1 MRERGMQLRD
11 RARSARRRAL
21 VLTTLLG
28 LVPAAASAVPV
39 GSAFTYQGRL
49 TDGGNPANGSY
60 DLRFTLFDA
69 ASGGTTVGAPF
80 TLEDVAVNQ
89 GLFTVA
95 LDFGTAAFAAD
106 ARWLEVAARPGAS
119 TGAFTTIAG
128 RQALTPSPFAL
139 RSEATPWT
147 GVSGKPAGFADN
159 VDNDSGGTV
168 TTVSTGA
175 GLAGGPI
182 TGTGT
187 VSVATGGIVS
197 GMVANGAIGLGQIN
211 TAQVQA
217 RISGTCPAGSYLRG
231 INADGSVV
239 CQALLQPHVIATVE
253 DPGSTVVGTHT
264 SIAIGSQGRALVA
277 HHDSTNGDLRLLG
290 CGNAACS
297 YTGSVPLDASANVVG
312 LYASMKVPADALPVI
327 SYFDDT
333 ANTLKV
339 LKCSDPFCGGPTT
352 ITVVDDPPLGG
363 VGEHS
368 SLAIGADGL
377 PVIAYH
383 DSGLLSL
390 KVAKCL
396 NAGCSGGAVTITQVD
411 NPTNTVGQYASIAI
425 GTDGLPV
432 ISYFDQ
438 TAGTLKV
445 AKCGNAACSAG
456 NTLTTVDDP
465 ANVVGDHTSI
475 VVPADGRPV
484 IAYRDVTGGDLRV
497 MKCGNAACTGGNAS
511 NVIDN
516 AFFVGQFTSIALGAD
531 GLPVISYYHDIGR
544 LKVAKCGD
552 SACTPATNVVSIVD
566 SPLNTSVGRYTSIAV
581 PADGLPII
589 SYHDLSN
596 GALKIAK
603 CGNAA
608 CE

>member
-1 MRERGMQLRD
+1 MQLKTF
-11 RARSARRRAL
+11 AL
-21 VLTTLLG
+21 LLWAA
-28 LVPAAASAVPV
+28 PAFAVPV

-49 TDGGNPANGSY
+49 VDGGNPANGPY

-69 ASGGTTVGAPF
+69 GSGGATIGSPVTVA
-80 TLEDVAVNQ
+80 DVGVTE
-89 GLFTVA
+89 GLFTVS
-95 LDFGTAAFAAD
+95 LDFGAGAFRGE
-106 ARWLEVAARPGAS
+106 ARWLEVAVRPGAS
-119 TGAFTTIAG
+119 TGAYTLLG
-128 RQALTPSPFAL
+128 SRQELKPAPNAVFSSA
-139 RSEATPWT
+139 AADVPWT
-147 GVSGKPAGFADN
+147 GVSGKPPGFADN

-175 GLAGGPI
+175 GLTGGPI

-197 GMVANGAIGLGQIN
+197 SMVANGAIGLSQIN

-217 RISGTCPAGSYLRG
+217 RIAGTCPAGSYLRG

-239 CQALLQPHVIATVE
+239 CEALLQPHVVKTVE
-253 DPGSTVVGTHT
+253 DGLAVVGTHT
-264 SIAIGSQGRALVA
+264 SITIAWQDRPLIA

-290 CGNAACS
+290 CGNATCS
-297 YTGSVPLDASANVVG
+297 YTSSIPLDSTANVVG
-312 LYASMKVPADALPVI
+312 LYPSIKVPTDTLPVI

-333 ANTLKV
+333 ANALKV
-339 LKCSDPFCGGPTT
+339 LKCADPFCGAPST
-352 ITVVDDPPLGG
+352 ITTVDDPPLGG
-363 VGEHS
+363 VGEYS

-377 PVIAYH
+377 PVIAYY

-390 KVAKCL
+390 KVAKCQTAAC
-396 NAGCSGGAVTITQVD
+396 NGVVTITQVD
-411 NPTNTVGQYASIAI
+411 NPANTVGQFASIAI

-432 ISYFDQ
+432 ISYFDA

-484 IAYRDVTGGDLRV
+484 IAYRDVTGGDLKV
-497 MKCGNAACTGGNAS
+497 MKCGNASCTAGNVT
-511 NVIDN
+511 NVVDN
-516 AFFVGQFTSIALGAD
+516 AFFVGQFNSVALGAD
-531 GLPVISYYHDIGR
+531 GLPVMSYYHDIGR

-552 SACTPATNVVSIVD
+552 AACTPATNVVSVVD

-581 PADGLPII
+581 PADGLPIV

-603 CGNAA
+603 CGNVA
-608 CE
+608 CQ

>member
-1 MRERGMQLRD
+1 MQLTRGLLI
-11 RARSARRRAL
+11 AF
-21 VLTTLLG
+21 LLG
-28 LVPAAASAVPV
+28 AAPVAAAPV

-49 TDGGNPANGSY
+49 ADAGNPANGAY

-69 ASGGTTVGAPF
+69 AAGGAPVG
-80 TLEDVAVNQ
+80 TPVTIEDAAVSQ
-89 GLFTVA
+89 GLFTVS
-95 LDFGTAAFAAD
+95 LDFGAAAFGAD
-106 ARWLEVAARPGAS
+106 ARWLEVAARPGAG
-119 TGAFTTIAG
+119 TGAFTTISG
-128 RQALTPSPFAL
+128 RQALTPAPFAI

-168 TTVSTGA
+168 TGIATGA
-175 GLAGGPI
+175 GLTGGPI
-182 TGTGT
+182 TGSGT

-197 GMVANGAIGLGQIN
+197 GMVANGAIGLSQIN

-231 INADGSVV
+231 INADGTVA
-239 CQALLQPHVIATVE
+239 CEALLQPHVIRTVE
-253 DPGSTVVGTHT
+253 DPGATVVGTHT
-264 SIAIGSQGRALVA
+264 SIAISSQGTALVA

-290 CGNAACS
+290 CGNATCS
-297 YTGSVPLDASANVVG
+297 FTGSLPLDTSANVVG
-312 LYASMKVPADALPVI
+312 LYASMKVPADGNPVI

-333 ANTLKV
+333 ANALKV
-339 LKCSDPFCGGPTT
+339 LKCGDPGCGGPSA

-363 VGEHS
+363 VGEYS

-377 PVIAYH
+377 PVIAYY

-390 KVAKCL
+390 KVAKCQTAAC
-396 NAGCSGGAVTITQVD
+396 NGAVTITQVD
-411 NPTNTVGQYASIAI
+411 NPANTVGQYASIAI

-432 ISYFDQ
+432 IGYFDL
-438 TAGTLKV
+438 TAGALKV
-445 AKCGNAACSAG
+445 AKCGNAACNAG

-475 VVPADGRPV
+475 AVPADGRPV
-484 IAYRDVTGGDLRV
+484 IAYRDVTGGDLRI
-497 MKCGNAACTGGNAS
+497 MKCGNAACTSGNVS
-511 NVIDN
+511 TMIDN
-516 AFFVGQFTSIALGAD
+516 AFFVGQFTSIAIGAD
-531 GLPVISYYHDIGR
+531 GLPVVSYYHDIGR

-552 SACTPATNVVSIVD
+552 AACTPAGNQVSIVD

-581 PADGLPII
+581 PADGLPVI

-603 CGNAA
+603 CGNVA
-608 CE
+608 CQ

>member
-1 MRERGMQLRD
+1 M
-11 RARSARRRAL
+11 
-21 VLTTLLG
+21 
-28 LVPAAASAVPV
+28 PAPAPAVPV

-49 TDGGNPANGSY
+49 VDAGTPANGPY

-69 ASGGTTVGAPF
+69 ATSGAPIGSPV
-80 TLEDVAVNQ
+80 TVNDVAVAQ
-89 GLFTVA
+89 GLFTVS
-95 LDFGTAAFAAD
+95 LDFGAAAFAAD

-119 TGAFTTIAG
+119 TGAFTTVGG
-128 RQALTPSPFAL
+128 RQALTPSPFAI
-139 RSEATPWT
+139 RSETAPWT
-147 GVSGKPAGFADN
+147 GVTGKPPGFADN

-168 TTVSTGA
+168 TGVATGA
-175 GLAGGPI
+175 GLTGGPI
-182 TGTGT
+182 TSSGT
-187 VSVATGGIVS
+187 VAVATGGIVS
-197 GMVANGAIGLGQIN
+197 GMIANGAIGLAQIN

-217 RISGTCPAGSYLRG
+217 RIGGTCPAGSYLRG

-239 CQALLQPHVIATVE
+239 CEALLQPHVIKTVE
-253 DPGSTVVGTHT
+253 DPGATVVGTHT
-264 SIAIGSQGRALVA
+264 SIAIDLQGRPFIA
-277 HHDSTNGDLRLLG
+277 HHDSTNGDLRMLG

-297 YTGSVPLDASANVVG
+297 FTGSLAIDTSANVVG
-312 LYASMKVPADALPVI
+312 LYTSMKVPADGNPVI
-327 SYFDDT
+327 SYHDDT

-339 LKCSDPFCGGPTT
+339 LKCGDPGCGGPST

-363 VGEHS
+363 VGEYS

-377 PVIAYH
+377 PVIAYY

-390 KVAKCL
+390 KVAKCQT
-396 NAGCSGGAVTITQVD
+396 AACTGPAIFTQVD
-411 NPTNTVGQYASIAI
+411 NPGNTVGQYASIAI
-425 GTDGLPV
+425 GTDSLPV
-432 ISYFDQ
+432 ISYFDL
-438 TAGTLKV
+438 TAGSLKV

-475 VVPADGRPV
+475 AVPADGRPV
-484 IAYRDVTGGDLRV
+484 IAYRDVTGGDFKI
-497 MKCGNAACTGGNAS
+497 MKCGNAACTSGNVT

-516 AFFVGQFTSIALGAD
+516 AFFVGQFTSIAIGAD
-531 GLPVISYYHDIGR
+531 GLPVVSYYHDIGR

-552 SACTPATNVVSIVD
+552 AACTPATNVVSIVD
-566 SPLNTSVGRYTSIAV
+566 SPLNTSVGRYTSLAV

-608 CE
+608 CQ